1 MATESPRIET
11 RTELTVDNDDR
22 LMTGVTTVVAHAAHH
37 AGFPADA
44 QEALA
49 AAVVQACKE
58 TYPLLNGSESAL
70 KLIVEHFHD
79 RVEITI
85 EHSGEAMP
93 TAGLDTFCA
102 GATAD
107 GSSCLSTA
115 LLSTKV
121 DRVKYETRDG
131 RSRTVLIK
139 YREGAAPTEAL

>member
-1 MATESPRIET
+1 MATESPRTET

-22 LMTGVTTVVAHAAHH
+22 LMTGVGTVVAHAAHH

-58 TYPLLNGSESAL
+58 TYPLLNGNESAL

-85 EHSGEAMP
+85 EHSGEALP

-102 GATAD
+102 GAD

-139 YREGAAPTEAL
+139 YREGATPKEAS